1 MKITNFENPYIRVV
15 WEDVPENFTKERI
28 KRVKT
33 YFSEKYNSKHVTIVT
48 KSQKVKGESLDV
60 DLDLDVMSYDNQ
72 KKLMK
77 EFLDFNGVKFDFSSL
92 ERLDNKVNEKLEL
105 SGKYQTRYRTIKVK
119 SIEFSNFLSFGDNN
133 IFKLEGHN
141 GITVIDSNPPN
152 FGGKT
157 VLAVDLLL
165 FLFFNDTTKT
175 SKAIDI
181 FNRFRDKNEVTVQGE
196 IEIDGLDYVITR
208 KVIRKETKKGDWT
221 VKTDLEFYEK
231 LPDGTLRN
239 FTGEQRRETENFIKE
254 SIGSVDDFLITILT
268 TGSNLESLIESKPTE
283 RGNILFRFIGL
294 ETLREKEKI
303 CKEIYNDWSK
313 NLVSNTYDIQSLM
326 NESEQ
331 LVVNIDKLNDFIVV
345 NNKELSDL
353 DFNLT
358 KLREEKDE
366 LLSSKYS
373 DVDSEIS
380 KLDINYTLNQK
391 IELEG
396 KYQNKVTEHDS
407 IEVVEPSQYFDPI
420 VYSEKNTQKRDIE
433 MSKMKVNSE
442 INSIMKVIDSLE
454 NSQICPSCKRSLE
467 GVDNTD
473 SILQKNSEKLQ
484 KESELVKIL
493 EGIKLLSNELFELEK
508 LKNELDIYDRNK
520 LIKEKKKLE
529 CDSILNEI
537 EKIQNRLDGYELN
550 KKKVEHNRKVESEKI
565 KLDIQISTT
574 ETNKNILQSEI
585 NSSNLNLFKFNEKL
599 NENNKNIEKIKKEEE
614 IKWVFEN
621 YLLTFG
627 KNGISKTI
635 LKTLVPTINNELN
648 RLMSDNLHFTLEIGI
663 NDKNEVEFVM
673 VDKDS
678 QIRKDL
684 SSGSGFEKTVSSLG
698 LRTVL
703 TRFSSL
709 PKLNIS
715 VFDEVFGKVSNEN
728 LEMLGEFFLKLK
740 EYFDNIIIITH
751 NPLVNEWGDRLI
763 TVQKEN
769 NISKI

>member
-1 MKITNFENPYIRVV
+1 MKITDFENPYIRVV

-33 YFSEKYNSKHVTIVT
+33 YFSERYNSKHVTIVT
-48 KSQKVKGESLDV
+48 KSQKVKGESLDI

-77 EFLDFNGVKFDFSSL
+77 EFLESNGVKFDFPSL
-92 ERLDNKVNEKLEL
+92 DRLDNKVNEKLEL

-175 SKAIDI
+175 SKAIEI
-181 FNRFRDKNEVTVQGE
+181 FNRFRDKNEVVVQGE

-208 KVIRKETKKGDWT
+208 KVIRKETKKGDWA

-313 NLVSNTYDIQSLM
+313 KLISNTHDIQSLT
-326 NESEQ
+326 NENEQ
-331 LVVNIDKLNDFIVV
+331 LVVDIDKLNDFIVV
-345 NNKELSDL
+345 NTRELSDL
-353 DFNLT
+353 DSNLI
-358 KLREEKDE
+358 KLRGEKDE

-380 KLDINYTLNQK
+380 KLDVNYTLNQK

-396 KYQNKVTEHDS
+396 KHQSKLTEHDS

-420 VYSEKNTQKRDIE
+420 AYSEKNTQKRDME
-433 MSKMKVNSE
+433 MSKMRVTSE
-442 INSIMKVIDSLE
+442 INSIIKEIDGLE

-467 GVDNTD
+467 GVDNTE
-473 SILQKNSEKLQ
+473 SILQKNSEKIQ
-484 KESELVKIL
+484 KESELVKVLGGL
-493 EGIKLLSNELFELEK
+493 EQLSNELFEFEK
-508 LKNELDIYDRNK
+508 LKNELDIYDKNK

-574 ETNKNILQSEI
+574 ETKKSNLQNEI
-585 NSSNLNLFKFNEKL
+585 NRSNLNLFKFNEKL
-599 NENNKNIEKIKKEEE
+599 KENNKNIEKIKKEEE
-614 IKWVFEN
+614 IKRVFEN

-698 LRTVL
+698 LRAVL

-709 PKLNIS
+709 PKLNIC

-728 LEMLGEFFLKLK
+728 LEMVGEFFTKLK
-740 EYFDNIIIITH
+740 EYFDNIILITH

-769 NISKI
+769 NISRI